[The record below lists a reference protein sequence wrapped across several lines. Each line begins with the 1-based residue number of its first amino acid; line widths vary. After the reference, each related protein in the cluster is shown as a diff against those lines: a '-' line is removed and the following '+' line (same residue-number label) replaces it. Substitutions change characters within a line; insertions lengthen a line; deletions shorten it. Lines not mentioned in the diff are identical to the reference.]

1 MLKSFSSSCKS
12 LSKINEPSREDYGKR
27 DVAFRQAAAPH
38 SSLRRS
44 FIQPQCL
51 LVFFFPI
58 RPNSSELLVQLC
70 YHAFGFFCPLW
81 RKYDLISLSVHM
93 LESITRL
100 NRASSKTSQWCSGK
114 RCSSAKN
121 NSKYVNFFFTDKA
134 SSLLVQDREWQQQLI
149 FSPPRVSRVVRVT
162 HDACIQP
169 VLFFP
174 PRLEAI
180 RSLFKYPLN

>member
-27 DVAFRQAAAPH
+27 DVAFRWAAAPH

-51 LVFFFPI
+51 LVFFLSYPPKFKWTF
-58 RPNSSELLVQLC
+58 SVAKC
-70 YHAFGFFCPLW
+70 HACHAFGFFCPLW

-93 LESITRL
+93 LQSVTRL

-121 NSKYVNFFFTDKA
+121 NSKYVNFFFTGKA
-134 SSLLVQDREWQQQLI
+134 SSLLVQDREW
-149 FSPPRVSRVVRVT
+149 
-162 HDACIQP
+162 
-169 VLFFP
+169 
-174 PRLEAI
+174 
-180 RSLFKYPLN
+180 